1 MGARPGSLSAMPTP
15 RLLFSSA
22 AFFGRPLAETFGL
35 VAETGYTG
43 VEVMVTRDP
52 ASRDPRW
59 MQRLADA
66 HGLTIGALHAP
77 CLLVTRRIWGA
88 DPVAK
93 IERAVEVA
101 SDAEVPVVVMHPPY
115 RWQTRYRRWI
125 EEVLP
130 RVEERSGV
138 TVAIEN
144 MFPVRVGRRQ
154 LAFHAN
160 HDLADLDGI
169 PHLVLDTSHAAVAE
183 HDLVRARHRFGDR
196 LRHVHLSDNLGR
208 GWDNHLPPGD
218 GVLPLDAFLEDLAA
232 SDYGGSVSLEVDLRR
247 WIDDPRRLRAVMG
260 RMRERAEGHLAH
272 A

>member
-1 MGARPGSLSAMPTP
+1 MPTP

-22 AFFGRPLAETFGL
+22 AFFGRPLADTFGL
-35 VAETGYTG
+35 VADTGYAG

-52 ASRDPRW
+52 ASQDAGW
-59 MQRLADA
+59 MRRLADA
-66 HGLTIGALHAP
+66 HGLTIGAIHAP

-88 DPVAK
+88 DPVGK

-115 RWQTRYRRWI
+115 RWQTVYRSWI
-125 EEVLP
+125 EDELP
-130 RVEERSGV
+130 DVEERSGV

-144 MFPVRVGRRQ
+144 MFPVRVGARQ
-154 LAFHAN
+154 ITFHAN
-160 HDLADLDGI
+160 QDLTALDGI
-169 PHLVLDTSHAAVAE
+169 PHLVLDTSHAAVAK
-183 HDLVRARHRFGDR
+183 HDLVLVRQRFGER

-218 GVLPLDAFLEDLAA
+218 GVLPLDDFLEDLAA
-232 SDYGGSVSLEVDLRR
+232 SDYAGSVSLEVDLRR
-247 WIDDPRRLRAVMG
+247 AAVEPSQLRSVMET
-260 RMRERAEGHLAH
+260 MRERVERRLAP